1 LVIPLVAILL
11 PDDSADFSS
20 SYPKH
25 GRGGGA
31 GMGMTDDWPLIMID
45 CQVGFDDPIWGQRN
59 NPQFEHN
66 AQALLAH
73 WRLRNR
79 KVIHVRHASLEP
91 KSPLRAESP
100 GFAFFDWA
108 TPREGEIEIVKHVNS
123 GFIGTHLE
131 ETLRAG
137 GQNGF
142 VLLGLTTNH
151 CVSTTVRMGG
161 NLGFDVRLVGDAC
174 ATFPR
179 TAMDG
184 EMFDADVVHR
194 TALASLHGEFCTVID
209 SKDVLLEAS

>member
-1 LVIPLVAILL
+1 
-11 PDDSADFSS
+11 
-20 SYPKH
+20 
-25 GRGGGA
+25 
-31 GMGMTDDWPLIMID
+31 M
-45 CQVGFDDPIWGQRN
+45 
-59 NPQFEHN
+59 
-66 AQALLAH
+66 H
-73 WRLRNR
+73 WRWPGRFNHTRASHSLCHQSKLPGALWPR
-79 KVIHVRHASLEP
+79 K
-91 KSPLRAESP
+91 
-100 GFAFFDWA
+100 
-108 TPREGEIEIVKHVNS
+108 IVPCQPVDRR
-123 GFIGTHLE
+123 FIGTHLE

>member
-1 LVIPLVAILL
+1 
-11 PDDSADFSS
+11 
-20 SYPKH
+20 
-25 GRGGGA
+25 
-31 GMGMTDDWPLIMID
+31 
-45 CQVGFDDPIWGQRN
+45 
-59 NPQFEHN
+59 
-66 AQALLAH
+66 
-73 WRLRNR
+73 
-79 KVIHVRHASLEP
+79 LEP

-123 GFIGTHLE
+123 GFIGTPLE

>member
-1 LVIPLVAILL
+1 MAKA
-11 PDDSADFSS
+11 SSDFTPA
-20 SYPKH
+20 YPKH
-25 GRGGGA
+25 RRVEPI
-31 GMGMTDDWPLIMID
+31 GMSMSDSWPLIMID

-59 NPQFEHN
+59 NPQFEDN
-66 AQALLAH
+66 AQAILAH
-73 WRLRNR
+73 WRSRNR

-123 GFIGTHLE
+123 GFIGTSLE
-131 ETLRAG
+131 KTLRTDG
-137 GQNGF
+137 HNGF
-142 VLLGLTTNH
+142 IILGLTTNH

-161 NLGFDVRLVGDAC
+161 NLGFDVHLVGDAC

-179 TAMDG
+179 AAMNG

-194 TALASLHGEFCTVID
+194 TALASLHGEFCTVL
-209 SKDVLLEAS
+209 SSEDVLVEGL